1 MTNNEA
7 SEKFAVPK
15 NTISMSIKN
24 KNKLFDGLE
33 QSSSDARK
41 MRGCNYEQVET
52 TVFKWFSLERSQ
64 NVAIDDPI
72 LKDMTLQFAKK
83 F

>member
-15 NTISMSIKN
+15 NTISMSMKN

-41 MRGCNYEQVET
+41 MRGCDYEQVEK

-64 NVAIDDPI
+64 NVLIDDPI
-72 LKDMTLQFAKK
+72 LKETTLQFAKK

>member
-64 NVAIDDPI
+64 NVPIDDPI
-72 LKDMTLQFAKK
+72 LKEMTLQFAKK